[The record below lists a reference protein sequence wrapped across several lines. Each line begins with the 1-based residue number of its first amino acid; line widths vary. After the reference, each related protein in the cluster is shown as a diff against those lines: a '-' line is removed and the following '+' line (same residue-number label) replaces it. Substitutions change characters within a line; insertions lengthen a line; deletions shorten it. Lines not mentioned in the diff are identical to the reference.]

1 MIENNKIEFVD
12 GLMYYKGIKLDISR
26 EIIQEMNS
34 WSLYPEG
41 KKEAS
46 KLILESYKRCLR
58 LHREEIL
65 KNILN
70 DTNRN

>member
-1 MIENNKIEFVD
+1 MIENNRIEFTD

-26 EIIQEMNS
+26 EVVQELHNNH
-34 WSLYPEG
+34 WG

>member
-1 MIENNKIEFVD
+1 MIENNKIEFTD

-26 EIIQEMNS
+26 EIIQELHNNP
-34 WSLYPEG
+34 WG

>member
-1 MIENNKIEFVD
+1 MIENNKIEFTD

-26 EIIQEMNS
+26 EIIQELHSYNH
-34 WSLYPEG
+34 WG

-58 LHREEIL
+58 VI
-65 KNILN
+65 KNIEKKF
-70 DTNRN
+70 

>member
-12 GLMYYKGIKLDISR
+12 GFMYYKGIKLDISR
-26 EIIQEMNS
+26 EVIQELRYMD
-34 WSLYPEG
+34 

>member
-1 MIENNKIEFVD
+1 MIENNKIEFTD
-12 GLMYYKGIKLDISR
+12 GIMYYKGIKLDISR
-26 EIIQEMNS
+26 EIIQELRNNH
-34 WSLYPEG
+34 WG
-41 KKEAS
+41 KKESS

>member
-1 MIENNKIEFVD
+1 MIENNRIEFTD
-12 GLMYYKGIKLDISR
+12 GIMYYKGIKLDISR
-26 EIIQEMNS
+26 EIIQEFHQFDNH
-34 WSLYPEG
+34 WG

>member
-1 MIENNKIEFVD
+1 MIENNKIEFTD
-12 GLMYYKGIKLDISR
+12 GIMYYKGIKLDISR
-26 EIIQEMNS
+26 EIIQELRNNH
-34 WSLYPEG
+34 WG